1 MSSASRKNRAE
12 TIGKVSAPFIK
23 DTSVIIEKFV
33 EAVKDLFQYCY
44 TDKDLYHDI
53 HNMSDQELFANLTEY
68 LEEIKFTI
76 YDALSQNL
84 DKISLKFLQLCDKQ
98 EKFNRYLKVLKEKWK
113 NSGSGLNTH
122 GRHDDRYIR
131 SAKDFVNKLADDE
144 FSRSRSK
151 NRSPIKPQIHRSE
164 FLEEATKRARR
175 TGELRSTRN
184 YSSTQD
190 IPLAST
196 KMNKTPSKQTV
207 SNGTNAL
214 PASDIV
220 SPERTTSSRRQ
231 LQDFASGDA
240 SRSRS
245 KQRTATSKKTVAGL
259 NNGGAIEEVD
269 KLVLAKEEHPNF
281 TREIIDPFTGC
292 KLVCSDKVIVKCICP
307 TDHNRM
313 FLGLEMGK
321 IVEIIP
327 ETDKSPKVA
336 SLVYSGAHTVYDL
349 VIDCQ
354 DRLLFFDGSYT
365 LRMISYN
372 ASKTE
377 EISSGEFWGRILAH
391 SKTVANKS
399 GSTGRELVCC
409 SERVTRY
416 YSSSRST
423 SRKSCLREDSDW
435 RKETSQISL
444 ILLMA
449 SSSTL

>member
-1 MSSASRKNRAE
+1 MSATQTSNRNSRSRAE

-76 YDALSQNL
+76 YDALSENL

-113 NSGSGLNTH
+113 NSGSGLNTQ

-131 SAKDFVNKLADDE
+131 SAKDYVNKLADDE
-144 FSRSRSK
+144 FSRSRSR

-175 TGELRSTRN
+175 TGDPRGTRN

-196 KMNKTPSKQTV
+196 KLSKTPSKQTV

-220 SPERTTSSRRQ
+220 SPERPSSSRRQ
-231 LQDFASGDA
+231 LQDYASADV
-240 SRSRS
+240 SQS
-245 KQRTATSKKTVAGL
+245 KSKNRATTAKKATAAG
-259 NNGGAIEEVD
+259 NSGAIEEVE

-281 TREIIDPFTGC
+281 IREIIDPFTGC
-292 KLVCSDKVIVKCICP
+292 K
-307 TDHNRM
+307 
-313 FLGLEMGK
+313 FLL
-321 IVEIIP
+321 
-327 ETDKSPKVA
+327 T
-336 SLVYSGAHTVYDL
+336 
-349 VIDCQ
+349 Q
-354 DRLLFFDGSYT
+354 
-365 LRMISYN
+365 
-372 ASKTE
+372 
-377 EISSGEFWGRILAH
+377 
-391 SKTVANKS
+391 
-399 GSTGRELVCC
+399 
-409 SERVTRY
+409 
-416 YSSSRST
+416 
-423 SRKSCLREDSDW
+423 
-435 RKETSQISL
+435 
-444 ILLMA
+444 
-449 SSSTL
+449 